1 MPLAVSSLISPW
13 RGTVVQALPTVT
25 LLWFPPS
32 VQMASRLL
40 SLAMLFVRRL
50 RLAVKRLPEQCRKM
64 EADNDANNGYEQAY
78 DAANPPPRVKIV
90 GIQGVGQKYNT

>member
-1 MPLAVSSLISPW
+1 
-13 RGTVVQALPTVT
+13 
-25 LLWFPPS
+25 
-32 VQMASRLL
+32 
-40 SLAMLFVRRL
+40 
-50 RLAVKRLPEQCRKM
+50 M

>member
-32 VQMASRLL
+32 VQMAS
-40 SLAMLFVRRL
+40 
-50 RLAVKRLPEQCRKM
+50 KRLPEQCRKM